1 MSGAGRER
9 RGVRV
14 AIIGAGPGGICMGIK
29 LREAGFDDFVI
40 LERADGVGGTWR
52 SNRYPGCA
60 CDVPSH
66 VYQFSF
72 ELNGSWTRPYATQP
86 EILAYMERCAEKY
99 GLLSHCRFETSVTRA
114 TWQEDRAGWALELA
128 GGEVVE
134 AQAVVS
140 AVGMFNELIWPDIP
154 GLASFAGTMFHSAR
168 WDWDHDLT
176 GETVAVIGSA
186 ASSVQLVP
194 EIVKQAG
201 QVFLFQRTANWVLP
215 KADAPYSAEELER
228 FLTDPSARQAA
239 RDEVFTTQESN
250 SVAKADAAARAT
262 REAIVLAA
270 IEVVHDPVV
279 RAKLRPQHPWGCKRP
294 LLSNE
299 FYPAFNRPNLELVT
313 ESIDHITAQSI
324 VTDGGAERRVD
335 TIILAT
341 GYDATKYVSV
351 IDVVGREGTKI
362 STVWE
367 DGAQAYLG
375 VTTAGFPNLFMLY
388 GPNTNNGSIITMI
401 EFQVQHILA
410 HIQRMADEELAWV
423 DVRPERM
430 ASYNEEVQ
438 RAIGGVE
445 HWQAGCNG
453 YYRSASGRVVTQWP
467 GTMGEFRD
475 RAVVPQSD
483 DFVVGLR

>member
-279 RAKLRPQHPWGCKRP
+279 RVQAPAAASVGMQATVALQRVLSRIQPTQPRTGHRIDRPHHRAVDRDRRWCRAPRGHDHSGHRLRRHQVRLGDRRGRP
-294 LLSNE
+294 GRAPRSRRSGRTE
-299 FYPAFNRPNLELVT
+299 PRPIWASPRPV
-313 ESIDHITAQSI
+313 SPICSCS
-324 VTDGGAERRVD
+324 
-335 TIILAT
+335 T
-341 GYDATKYVSV
+341 GPTP
-351 IDVVGREGTKI
+351 
-362 STVWE
+362 
-367 DGAQAYLG
+367 
-375 VTTAGFPNLFMLY
+375 TTA
-388 GPNTNNGSIITMI
+388 
-401 EFQVQHILA
+401 
-410 HIQRMADEELAWV
+410 
-423 DVRPERM
+423 
-430 ASYNEEVQ
+430 
-438 RAIGGVE
+438 
-445 HWQAGCNG
+445 
-453 YYRSASGRVVTQWP
+453 RSSP
-467 GTMGEFRD
+467 
-475 RAVVPQSD
+475 
-483 DFVVGLR
+483 